1 MAKEKL
7 RGMEQIS
14 QKNTTTMKS
23 SETAQ
28 TGRKPPPEMVAEA
41 AYYKAEKRGFA
52 PGRELQDWLEA
63 EREIQERG
71 AAH

>member
-1 MAKEKL
+1 MAKERL
-7 RGMEQIS
+7 RGIEQIA

-23 SETAQ
+23 PEAP
-28 TGRKPPPEMVAEA
+28 RAAREPPREMIAEA

-52 PGRELQDWLEA
+52 PGMELQDWLEA

-71 AAH
+71 RAH